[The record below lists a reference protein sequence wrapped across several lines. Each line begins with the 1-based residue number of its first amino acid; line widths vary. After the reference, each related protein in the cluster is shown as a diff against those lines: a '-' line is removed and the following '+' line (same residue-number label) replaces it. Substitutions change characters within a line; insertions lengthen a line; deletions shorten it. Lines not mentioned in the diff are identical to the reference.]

1 MHDDDRPVGRR
12 LSRRELVGLFG
23 ASVAAVAATSRAR
36 DAGSAALDDAALP
49 QGASLAAQD
58 CIALPQQ
65 TEGPYFVEE
74 RLKRSDIR
82 VDPSTG
88 AASPGIPLDLR
99 LVISHG
105 HRRRGA
111 ARRSPTRRST
121 CGTATPPASTPTCA
135 IAASTPPARSSCAAT
150 R

>member
-36 DAGSAALDDAALP
+36 DAGGAAIAGAALP

-65 TEGPYFVEE
+65 TEGPYF
-74 RLKRSDIR
+74 
-82 VDPSTG
+82 
-88 AASPGIPLDLR
+88 
-99 LVISHG
+99 
-105 HRRRGA
+105 RRGA
-111 ARRSPTRRST
+111 PRAVGHPRRSIHGCGLRAEFRST
-121 CGTATPPASTPTCA
+121 CVS
-135 IAASTPPARSSCAAT
+135 
-150 R
+150 